1 MKKFTINYFFKTH
14 SSQARVT
21 ETGSGDE
28 KRWNILLLEHSHGDK
43 FGASFHVVRDKENG
57 NFVFEHAPRG
67 ENSFMFAIKKGLE
80 EYIAEMTT

>member
-1 MKKFTINYFFKTH
+1 MQKFTITYFFKAH

-21 ETGSGDE
+21 ETGTGNE
-28 KRWNILLLEHSHGDK
+28 KHWEILLLEHSHGDK

-67 ENSFMFAIKKGLE
+67 ENSFMFAVKKGLE
-80 EYIAEMTT
+80 EYLAEMAT